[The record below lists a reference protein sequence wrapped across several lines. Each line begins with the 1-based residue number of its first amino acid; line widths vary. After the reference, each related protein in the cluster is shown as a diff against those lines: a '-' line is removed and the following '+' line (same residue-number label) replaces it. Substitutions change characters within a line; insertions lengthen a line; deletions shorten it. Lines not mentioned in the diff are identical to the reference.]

1 MAAVHLHCMA
11 SAGSVWT
18 AHSST
23 SAPPVTMATDITS
36 DTPST
41 VLPHPILPGT
51 VVMQVA
57 YISSSM
63 LSVSPCTYKDLSF
76 NYKVWVNLTP
86 FRWEDLFL
94 PSFLFCLIPMET
106 PQYSVLRGHEK
117 ENLWYSTLSFVCV
130 SEEESFA
137 SITHHQLLSMNI
149 HSINCEYT
157 DEVMFDV
164 MKSCSCKPRTPG
176 LGRQCS
182 ATSLERTLS
191 GTAVHSKQELSL
203 ELWCLPVVFTCTT
216 D

>member
-1 MAAVHLHCMA
+1 MKVWCVMAAVHLHCMA

-76 NYKVWVNLTP
+76 NYKV
-86 FRWEDLFL
+86 
-94 PSFLFCLIPMET
+94 
-106 PQYSVLRGHEK
+106 
-117 ENLWYSTLSFVCV
+117 
-130 SEEESFA
+130 
-137 SITHHQLLSMNI
+137 
-149 HSINCEYT
+149 
-157 DEVMFDV
+157 
-164 MKSCSCKPRTPG
+164 
-176 LGRQCS
+176 
-182 ATSLERTLS
+182 
-191 GTAVHSKQELSL
+191 
-203 ELWCLPVVFTCTT
+203 
-216 D
+216 